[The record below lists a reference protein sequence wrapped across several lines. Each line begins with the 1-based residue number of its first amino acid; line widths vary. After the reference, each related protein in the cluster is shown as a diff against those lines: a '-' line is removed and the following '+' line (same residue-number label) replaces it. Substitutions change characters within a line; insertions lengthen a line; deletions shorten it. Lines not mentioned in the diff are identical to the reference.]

1 MISRP
6 LSRPRTS
13 YALRGAACALALAA
27 GPVLSGCSGVVKN
40 LNSNQV
46 TVPNIAVANPFG
58 LDKQTAQVP
67 LTGTTSSAIAL
78 KAHAA
83 PGTNT
88 FYFANQALSLT
99 QIKDAQLSANIA
111 PTATLDSSGPLP
123 ASFTV
128 QSITVNATI
137 SDANADGTAAAGGV
151 ALPTVQTSGPI
162 TFTLGADGKTYSA
175 GASDVAL
182 TQQASLT
189 SAQAQ
194 SLLAIVT
201 SGPVNGGTP
210 SKDNVAVVTDAAA
223 VTGADAGLAGRTLT
237 ITFDNSSL
245 KVISN

>member
-6 LSRPRTS
+6 LSRLLSRPLT
-13 YALRGAACALALAA
+13 LRGGACALALAA

-40 LNSNQV
+40 LNANQV
-46 TVPNIAVANPFG
+46 TVPNVTVSNPFG
-58 LDKQTAQVP
+58 LDKQAAQVP
-67 LTGTTSSAIAL
+67 LTGTTAHAVAL

-83 PGTNT
+83 GMNS

-99 QIKDAQLSANIA
+99 QIKDAQLSANVA
-111 PTATLDSSGPLP
+111 PTATLDSAGPMP
-123 ASFTV
+123 ATFTV
-128 QSITVNATI
+128 QSITVSATI

-151 ALPTVQTSGPI
+151 TLPTVQTSGPV
-162 TFTLGADGKTYSA
+162 TFTLGTDGKTYSA

-189 SAQAQ
+189 PAAAQA
-194 SLLAIVT
+194 LLAIVT
-201 SGPVNGGTP
+201 GGPANGGTP

-237 ITFDNSSL
+237 LTFDNSSL